1 MLVLRILGVIVIA
14 AIVTV
19 LVLAGGF
26 ALWCLNEK
34 TPTENDTKTINT
46 NENDLHD

>member
-19 LVLAGGF
+19 LVLVAGF
-26 ALWCLNEK
+26 LLWCLNEK
-34 TPTENDTKTINT
+34 TPTENNTKTINT